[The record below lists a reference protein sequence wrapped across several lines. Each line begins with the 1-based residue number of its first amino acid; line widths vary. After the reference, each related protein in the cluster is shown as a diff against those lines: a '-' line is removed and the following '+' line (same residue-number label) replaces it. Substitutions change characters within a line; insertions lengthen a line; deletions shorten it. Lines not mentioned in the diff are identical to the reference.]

1 MKLAHLVRDLWE
13 PRRRPLL
20 YALAVFA
27 VGISVNVIS
36 AWVEERPVPRWAFG
50 AGVPLALLALLA
62 SPWFERMWTREPVP
76 TLVPARPC
84 KGLVVLVSAGVGSA
98 TARAAIDHHAGAL
111 EFLWVVCSQA
121 SRAEAERIL
130 DETAGRPGFV
140 RERLVRLLLSDAE
153 FDDPGRVREA
163 LEIGVFDELPAGLL
177 EGDVVLDVTGG
188 RRNTGL
194 GAFLVG
200 LPPGRRLEYVAA
212 AETDENLRGTRA
224 GAPVEIVLQYKLRS
238 AAGRSR

>member
-1 MKLAHLVRDLWE
+1 MKLSHLVRDLWE

-36 AWVEERPVPRWAFG
+36 NWVQERAGLRWGFG
-50 AGVPLALLALLA
+50 FGVPLALLAILV
-62 SPWFERMWTREPVP
+62 SPWFERMWLRGPVP
-76 TLVPARPC
+76 TLLPARPC

-98 TARAAIDHHAGAL
+98 TARAAIDHHGATL
-111 EFLWVVCSQA
+111 EWLWVVCSES

-130 DETAGRPGFV
+130 DEVAARPGLA
-140 RERLVRLLLSDAE
+140 RERLVRLLLSNAE

-163 LEIGVFDELPAGLL
+163 LEAGVFGALPAGLL
-177 EGDVVLDVTGG
+177 EEDVILDVTGG
-188 RRNTGL
+188 KRNTGL

-200 LPPGRRLEYVAA
+200 LPPGRRLEFVSA
-212 AETDENLRGTRA
+212 AEKDENFRGTRA
-224 GAPVEIVLQYKLRS
+224 GAPFEIVLEYKLS
-238 AAGRSR
+238 PAAGRRR